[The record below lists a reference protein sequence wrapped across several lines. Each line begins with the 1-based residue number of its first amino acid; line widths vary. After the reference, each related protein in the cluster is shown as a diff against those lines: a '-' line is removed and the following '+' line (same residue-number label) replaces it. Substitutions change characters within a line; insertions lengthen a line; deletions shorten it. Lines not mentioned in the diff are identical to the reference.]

1 MMKKLTGGI
10 GDESVLLI
18 GFGLDL
24 LPEDG
29 GEVLAV
35 ENSGE
40 DNEGE

>member
-10 GDESVLLI
+10 GDGSVLWV

-29 GEVLAV
+29 GKVLAV
-35 ENSGE
+35 ENNGE